1 MESLERWLGDDRR
14 SGGER
19 RKLKDASFLGSDER
33 SGRERRSREKRRIL
47 IRCYNCLMLN
57 RVQQDKLFTKPVCGN
72 CKTILEFP
80 QEPVWA
86 KIDSYDRLVAHWPET
101 LLVVFTSHL
110 CVYCKIVDPILQDLS
125 WKKAGQL
132 KVMKIDTEANFHLTE
147 RFKIEKTPTF
157 IVYKNGEKILRVDGA
172 PKDKTDI
179 FKWIGNIIDFTSY

>member
-1 MESLERWLGDDRR
+1 MENLERWHGDDRR

-19 RKLKDASFLGSDER
+19 RKLKELNFPGTDGR
-33 SGRERRSREKRRIL
+33 SGKERRHRENRLFL

-57 RVQQDKLFTKPVCGN
+57 RVPQNKLFTNPVCGN
-72 CKTILEFP
+72 CKTTLEFP
-80 QEPVWA
+80 QQPVWA
-86 KIDSYDRLVAHWPET
+86 KIDSFDRLVAHWPET
-101 LLVVFTSHL
+101 LLVVFTSPL
-110 CVYCKIVDPILQDLS
+110 CVYCKIVDPVLQDLS

-132 KVMKIDTEANFHLTE
+132 KVMKVDTESDFNLAE

-179 FKWIGNIIDFTSY
+179 VKWVGNIIDFTSY